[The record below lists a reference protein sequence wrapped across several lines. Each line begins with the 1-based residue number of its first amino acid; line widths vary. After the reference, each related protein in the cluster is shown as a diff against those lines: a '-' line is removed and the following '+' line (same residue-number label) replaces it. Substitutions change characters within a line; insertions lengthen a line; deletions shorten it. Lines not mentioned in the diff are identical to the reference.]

1 MPYSFQMRLGSDN
14 EYTNMLMD
22 AISNEIHCAAPAIVN
37 RFYPEDMTVDV
48 QLTTKDKILIN
59 GEYVSLKI
67 KQLGKLP
74 VVFMGGGNFVITC
87 PIKEGDECLV
97 IFSDSCIDAWW
108 QNGGEENEP
117 IIMRKHH
124 LSDGFAIVG
133 PRSVPNAIVDY
144 NEDSMEIRD
153 LTGIIKVQI
162 SDTNVKMINATNIVD
177 VADDS
182 ISLTSPTINING
194 TTTTQSGSDTKIEV
208 LGDSIVL
215 SKGGSTITIGA
226 SGVSIT
232 AASVLINGKE
242 FATHRHADGT
252 GTTPPYVGQTGIVV

>member
-1 MPYSFQMRLGSDN
+1 MNTKTMPYSFEMRLGSEN

-37 RFYPEDMTVDV
+37 KFYPEDMTVDV
-48 QLTTKDKILIN
+48 QLTVKDKILIN

-74 VVFMGGGNFVITC
+74 VVLIGGGNFVITC
-87 PIKEGDECLV
+87 PIKVGDECLV

-133 PRSVPNAIVDY
+133 PRSIPNAIADY
-144 NEDSMEIRD
+144 NEDAMEIRN
-153 LTGIIKVQI
+153 L
-162 SDTNVKMINATNIVD
+162 
-177 VADDS
+177 
-182 ISLTSPTINING
+182 
-194 TTTTQSGSDTKIEV
+194 
-208 LGDSIVL
+208 
-215 SKGGSTITIGA
+215 
-226 SGVSIT
+226 
-232 AASVLINGKE
+232 
-242 FATHRHADGT
+242 T
-252 GTTPPYVGQTGIVV
+252 GTTKIQVSDKAVTVISESVQLGDDTGLRKLIDERFVDLFNQHTHPYTNVSSLAQTGTPTVPITLTETATEKTEAI